1 VLADTV
7 SSVSSIVSRKESLPS
22 PPGTP
27 DGRRSSSLLSA
38 TRILASTPPKQGD
51 TPLLTSTPATAGQGT
66 SYAPAVETT
75 IGNISE
81 IRRSSGFCD
90 GQFPEEQMEEE
101 IKRRKINENIIEET
115 KKSHIMMIQTLKE
128 DHALELEAARVE
140 FEKELKKVLQHL
152 KEHNDNIITN
162 AKNEANDKITK
173 LNQQIVLER
182 TKMIAEQQEM
192 SRNLEAEFRLKED
205 QLNNSMEEIAARE
218 QAWQEER
225 ADVLKEVQRL
235 KAEASRMVKILAMEY
250 EDEENLSED
259 RKRSLSQEVYS
270 LQLVVEMRTGEVRNL
285 REQMV
290 RAMQQ
295 QEQAM
300 MDREKLRK
308 VTARMEDLEE
318 QLRMKSEC
326 ERQLSLE
333 KKELELSVTKSQK
346 AAQRMS
352 QNVEELQWRIR
363 NNFELPVELC
373 EEHCE
378 DTVDM

>member
-1 VLADTV
+1 M
-7 SSVSSIVSRKESLPS
+7 
-22 PPGTP
+22 
-27 DGRRSSSLLSA
+27 
-38 TRILASTPPKQGD
+38 KQ
-51 TPLLTSTPATAGQGT
+51 
-66 SYAPAVETT
+66 V
-75 IGNISE
+75 
-81 IRRSSGFCD
+81 
-90 GQFPEEQMEEE
+90 M
-101 IKRRKINENIIEET
+101 
-115 KKSHIMMIQTLKE
+115 
-128 DHALELEAARVE
+128 
-140 FEKELKKVLQHL
+140 QHL

-182 TKMIAEQQEM
+182 TKMIAEQQEI

-250 EDEENLSED
+250 EDEEHLNED

-318 QLRMKSEC
+318 QLRIKSEC
-326 ERQLSLE
+326 ER
-333 KKELELSVTKSQK
+333 
-346 AAQRMS
+346 
-352 QNVEELQWRIR
+352 
-363 NNFELPVELC
+363 
-373 EEHCE
+373 
-378 DTVDM
+378 